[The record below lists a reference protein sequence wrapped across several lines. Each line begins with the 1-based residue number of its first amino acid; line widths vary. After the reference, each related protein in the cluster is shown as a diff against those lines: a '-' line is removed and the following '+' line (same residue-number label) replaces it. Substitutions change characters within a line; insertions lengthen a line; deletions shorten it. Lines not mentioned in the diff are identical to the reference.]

1 MGSPLSEGAKA
12 LLDGANFATLATL
25 NPDGSPQ
32 TSVLWIRRDGDDV
45 LLSTVAGRQ
54 KEKNLRRDP
63 RVSVTVYAKD
73 NPYSYIEVRGAAEL
87 TTEGGDDLINELSE
101 KYTGKPYSGD
111 SPDTVRVV
119 VRITPERVTGHA

>member
-1 MGSPLSEGAKA
+1 MGSLLSEGAKA
-12 LLDGANFATLATL
+12 LIDGANFATLATL
-25 NPDGSPQ
+25 NPDGGPQ
-32 TSVLWIRRDGDDV
+32 TSVLWVRRDGEDL

-63 RVSVTVYAKD
+63 RVSVTVVNKD
-73 NPYSYIEVRGAAEL
+73 NPYSYIEVRGAARL

-101 KYTGKPYSGD
+101 KYLGKPYSGD
-111 SPDTVRVV
+111 TPDTVRVV